1 MSCILRVGGT
11 SLDID
16 ALLSS
21 CSLTPRTQWRRGE
34 ERTAGGKVFSTSGAN
49 FVASEADFEAFDI
62 QVADAIAFLREH
74 VTQLRRLAAFGGVD
88 AATLDFAVSIY
99 EDTMVRSCSLSPE
112 LVRLA
117 ADVGLGLELSFY
129 ACKHEASETVSQPT
143 G

>member
-11 SLDID
+11 SLDIE

-21 CSLTPRTQWRRGE
+21 CSLMPRTQWRRGE
-34 ERTAGGKVFSTSGAN
+34 ERTVGGKVFSTSGAN

-74 VTQLRRLAAFGGVD
+74 VTQLRRLAAFDGVD
-88 AATLDFAVSIY
+88 SAILDFAVSVH
-99 EDTMVRSCSLSPE
+99 EDTTFRSCALSPE

-129 ACKHEASETVSQPT
+129 ACNQEASETVSQPA